1 MTLIQS
7 KEPEIFPH
15 GWNGRVLLDVSGTEL
30 SVTDEQF
37 EQLCYANPDLRLELT
52 SAGKLIVMPPT
63 FPITGKYN
71 ADLIGQVWL
80 WNRRTKLGELFD
92 SSTGYN
98 FRELAGGRPSPDV
111 SWVQNSRIEGVE
123 LDKFLTV
130 VPDFAIELRS
140 TTDKLDAVQT
150 KMLEYQ
156 ALGVRLGWLIN
167 PQAKQVEIYRV
178 GKEVEVLESPTEVSG
193 EDVLP
198 EFVLDLTTIW

>member
-1 MTLIQS
+1 M
-7 KEPEIFPH
+7 
-15 GWNGRVLLDVSGTEL
+15 
-30 SVTDEQF
+30 
-37 EQLCYANPDLRLELT
+37 
-52 SAGKLIVMPPT
+52 
-63 FPITGKYN
+63 
-71 ADLIGQVWL
+71 
-80 WNRRTKLGELFD
+80 
-92 SSTGYN
+92 
-98 FRELAGGRPSPDV
+98 
-111 SWVQNSRIEGVE
+111 QNSRIEGVE

-140 TTDKLDAVQT
+140 TTDKIDAVQT